1 MPPALGPTLTT
12 VPGPALGAHPP
23 QGPCCFHWLCSPY
36 APCSEGAGPTSPQW
50 TASSPPFVA
59 HHRAAHT
66 QGRGPGNFQQEQKFA
81 ICLACIW
88 NPPWARFLALPLFP
102 SYCPLASRF
111 LSWAGKTQTA
121 QIPKAPYFS
130 TKYILQT
137 LQPPWNIPDLTFS
150 PPSLPFPLE
159 HWAP

>member
-1 MPPALGPTLTT
+1 MPPASGPTLTT

-102 SYCPLASRF
+102 SYCPLASRAGFSLGQARHRLHRFPKHLIF
-111 LSWAGKTQTA
+111 LPNIFSRPCNLHGTF
-121 QIPKAPYFS
+121 QI
-130 TKYILQT
+130 
-137 LQPPWNIPDLTFS
+137 
-150 PPSLPFPLE
+150 
-159 HWAP
+159 